1 MSRPK
6 QTEVPSKPA
15 FTNAQR
21 VGSGGS
27 DTDGRRNFTP
37 ENKGLAAKQD
47 AKNKKTK
54 SSMVAVVQEQ
64 AQNPNLVHILPVS
77 NIVNTVG
84 SGTSSATT
92 GSGSGSSVV
101 ANGTMGSSASAGV
114 SRQVSS
120 ADISK
125 TASATTGNGAS
136 DSFLTH
142 LKSKRSVIDGPVMEE
157 GLRPKKAGAASSLM
171 NLRNANTVSSTS
183 TIQSKASSRAEFF
196 AAKLHDA
203 IKVDDKNSSDSE
215 ETFVYDTSTNE
226 RPGEPETANDE
237 TLTAQQTISD
247 GVRDREALAGAATVV
262 RQEDAPS
269 ETCSN
274 RSEHN
279 FNSTTSQDR
288 AEEQDRAQSKS
299 PVPPAEDR
307 NQLRQIT
314 SRVFDSKGVIPRRY
328 SGMNYEI
335 DDLEETYSAQQVN
348 EPDIYSD
355 SDDDASLSEHAYNN
369 NNYGS
374 ISSDGYLSNFQNGVY
389 LQQPFLESRNNKLGG
404 NKLKRKP
411 KNLYFSPHDFTGA
424 REVRIRQIKSFCYT
438 IGLILVLLSV
448 GFMSGFIL
456 ATTKELQHTQI
467 DAISDVLISQEEL
480 VFNMEVESF
489 NPGFLSI
496 TIQDANI
503 DVFARSQ
510 YVDAEEADKK
520 RTPRP
525 VSTILLGTVTSL
537 DVPLHFQGGFFNR
550 QLDWSTTEIKIKNP
564 CSFDDSGE
572 IKILEPAEKWLNISK
587 NPFDLIIRGV
597 LSYQLPISTSNQ
609 TVSVSR
615 TFEVNPKDLE
625 GPIPGTKE

>member
-1 MSRPK
+1 MVPPK
-6 QTEVPSKPA
+6 QAEEPPKAALST
-15 FTNAQR
+15 AQR
-21 VGSGGS
+21 AASGGS
-27 DTDGRRNFTP
+27 DTDGRRNMTP
-37 ENKGLAAKQD
+37 ESKALAAKQD
-47 AKNKKTK
+47 AKNKNTK

-64 AQNPNLVHILPVS
+64 AQNPNPVHILPVS
-77 NIVNTVG
+77 SVGNTAG
-84 SGTSSATT
+84 SGTTSTAT
-92 GSGSGSSVV
+92 GSGSGATV
-101 ANGTMGSSASAGV
+101 AGNGTTGSSASANV

-120 ADISK
+120 ADITK
-125 TASATTGNGAS
+125 MASPNAGNGAT

-142 LKSKRSVIDGPVMEE
+142 LKSKRSVIDGPVLED
-157 GLRPKKAGAASSLM
+157 GLRPKKGGGASSLM

-247 GVRDREALAGAATVV
+247 GVRDREAPAATVV
-262 RQEDAPS
+262 RLEDTPS
-269 ETCSN
+269 ETGSN

-279 FNSTTSQDR
+279 FHSTTSHDR
-288 AEEQDRAQSKS
+288 AEDHDRAQSKS
-299 PVPPAEDR
+299 PLPRAEDR

-328 SGMNYEI
+328 SGMEYEI
-335 DDLEETYSAQQVN
+335 DDLEENYPAQQVN
-348 EPDIYSD
+348 EPDLYSD
-355 SDDDASLSEHAYNN
+355 SGDDASLSEHAYNN

-374 ISSDGYLSNFQNGVY
+374 ISSDGYLSNFQNGIY
-389 LQQPFLESRNNKLGG
+389 MQQPFLESRNNKLGG
-404 NKLKRKP
+404 SKLKRKP
-411 KNLYFSPHDFTGA
+411 KNLYFSPHNFTGA

-456 ATTKELQHTQI
+456 ATTKELQHTRI

-480 VFNMEVESF
+480 VFSMEVESF

-510 YVDAEEADKK
+510 YVDAEETDKK
-520 RTPRP
+520 KKTRP
-525 VSTILLGTVTSL
+525 FSTILLGTVTSL

-550 QLDWSTTEIKIKNP
+550 QLDWSMTEIKIKNP

-572 IKILEPAEKWLNISK
+572 IKILEPSEKWLNISR

-609 TVSVSR
+609 TVSVSG
-615 TFEVNPKDLE
+615 TFEVNPEDLE

>member
-1 MSRPK
+1 MLPSK
-6 QTEVPSKPA
+6 QTEAPPSRAP
-15 FTNAQR
+15 FSSAQR

-27 DTDGRRNFTP
+27 DTDGRRNITP
-37 ENKGLAAKQD
+37 ESKGLAAKQD
-47 AKNKKTK
+47 AKNKNTK

-77 NIVNTVG
+77 SVSNTVG
-84 SGTSSATT
+84 SGTTSATT
-92 GSGSGSSVV
+92 GSGSGSSV
-101 ANGTMGSSASAGV
+101 AGNGTMGSSASASV

-120 ADISK
+120 ADITK
-125 TASATTGNGAS
+125 TASPSTVNGAS
-136 DSFLTH
+136 DSFMTH
-142 LKSKRSVIDGPVMEE
+142 LKSKRSVIDGPVLED
-157 GLRPKKAGAASSLM
+157 GLRPKKGGAASSLM

-215 ETFVYDTSTNE
+215 ETFVYDTSAND

-237 TLTAQQTISD
+237 TLTAQQTIND
-247 GVRDREALAGAATVV
+247 GVRDREAPAATVV
-262 RQEDAPS
+262 RLEDAPS
-269 ETCSN
+269 ETGSN

-279 FNSTTSQDR
+279 FNTTTSQDR
-288 AEEQDRAQSKS
+288 AEVQDRAQSKS
-299 PVPPAEDR
+299 PLPRAEDR

-335 DDLEETYSAQQVN
+335 DDLEDNYPAPQVN
-348 EPDIYSD
+348 EPDLYSD
-355 SDDDASLSEHAYNN
+355 SGDDASLSEHAYN

-374 ISSDGYLSNFQNGVY
+374 ISSDGYLSNFQNGIY
-389 LQQPFLESRNNKLGG
+389 LQQPFLESRNNKMGG
-404 NKLKRKP
+404 SKLKRKP

-480 VFNMEVESF
+480 VFSMEVESF

-510 YVDAEEADKK
+510 YVDAEEADRKK
-520 RTPRP
+520 KTRP

-550 QLDWSTTEIKIKNP
+550 QLDWSMTEIKIKNP

-572 IKILEPAEKWLNISK
+572 IKILEPSEKWLNISK

-615 TFEVNPKDLE
+615 TFEVNPEDLE

>member
-1 MSRPK
+1 MLPSK
-6 QTEVPSKPA
+6 QTEAPPSRAP
-15 FTNAQR
+15 FSSAQR

-27 DTDGRRNFTP
+27 DTDGRRNITP
-37 ENKGLAAKQD
+37 ESKGLAAKQD
-47 AKNKKTK
+47 AKNKNTK

-77 NIVNTVG
+77 SVSNTVG
-84 SGTSSATT
+84 SGTTSATT
-92 GSGSGSSVV
+92 GSGSGSSV
-101 ANGTMGSSASAGV
+101 AGNGTMGSSASASV

-120 ADISK
+120 ADITK
-125 TASATTGNGAS
+125 TASPTTMNGAS
-136 DSFLTH
+136 DSFMTH
-142 LKSKRSVIDGPVMEE
+142 LKSKRSVIDGPVLED
-157 GLRPKKAGAASSLM
+157 GLRPKKGGAASSLM

-215 ETFVYDTSTNE
+215 ETFVYDTSAND

-237 TLTAQQTISD
+237 TLTAQQTIND
-247 GVRDREALAGAATVV
+247 GVRDREAPAATVV
-262 RQEDAPS
+262 RLEDAPS
-269 ETCSN
+269 ETGSN

-279 FNSTTSQDR
+279 FNTTTSQDR
-288 AEEQDRAQSKS
+288 AEVQDRAQSKS
-299 PVPPAEDR
+299 PLPRAEDR

-335 DDLEETYSAQQVN
+335 DDLEDNYPAPQVN
-348 EPDIYSD
+348 EPDLYSD
-355 SDDDASLSEHAYNN
+355 SGDDASLSEHAYN

-374 ISSDGYLSNFQNGVY
+374 ISSDGYLSNFQNGIY
-389 LQQPFLESRNNKLGG
+389 LQQPFLESRNNKMGG
-404 NKLKRKP
+404 SKLKRKP

-480 VFNMEVESF
+480 VFSMEVESF

-510 YVDAEEADKK
+510 YVDAEEADRKK
-520 RTPRP
+520 KTRP

-550 QLDWSTTEIKIKNP
+550 QLDWSMTEIKVKNP

-572 IKILEPAEKWLNISK
+572 IKILEPSEKWLNISK

-615 TFEVNPKDLE
+615 TFEVNPEDLE

>member
-1 MSRPK
+1 MLPSK
-6 QTEVPSKPA
+6 QTEAPPSRAP
-15 FTNAQR
+15 FSSAQR

-27 DTDGRRNFTP
+27 DTDGRRNITP
-37 ENKGLAAKQD
+37 ESKGLAAKQD
-47 AKNKKTK
+47 AKNKNTK

-77 NIVNTVG
+77 SVSNTVG
-84 SGTSSATT
+84 SGTTSATT
-92 GSGSGSSVV
+92 GSGSGSSV
-101 ANGTMGSSASAGV
+101 AGNGTMGSSALASV

-120 ADISK
+120 ADITK
-125 TASATTGNGAS
+125 TASPTTVNGAS
-136 DSFLTH
+136 DSFMTH
-142 LKSKRSVIDGPVMEE
+142 LKSKRSVIDGPVLED
-157 GLRPKKAGAASSLM
+157 GLRPKKGGAASSLM

-215 ETFVYDTSTNE
+215 ETFVYDTSAND

-237 TLTAQQTISD
+237 TLTAQQTIND
-247 GVRDREALAGAATVV
+247 GVRDREAPAATVV
-262 RQEDAPS
+262 RLEDAPS
-269 ETCSN
+269 ETGSN

-279 FNSTTSQDR
+279 FNTTTSQDR
-288 AEEQDRAQSKS
+288 AEVQDRAQSKS
-299 PVPPAEDR
+299 PLPRAEDR

-335 DDLEETYSAQQVN
+335 DDLEDNYPAPQVN
-348 EPDIYSD
+348 EPDLYSD
-355 SDDDASLSEHAYNN
+355 SGDDASLSEHAYN

-374 ISSDGYLSNFQNGVY
+374 ISSDGYLSNFQNGIY
-389 LQQPFLESRNNKLGG
+389 LQQPFLESRNNKMGG
-404 NKLKRKP
+404 SKLKRKP

-480 VFNMEVESF
+480 VFSMEVESF

-510 YVDAEEADKK
+510 YVDAEEADRKK
-520 RTPRP
+520 KTRP

-550 QLDWSTTEIKIKNP
+550 QLDWSMTEIKIKNP

-572 IKILEPAEKWLNISK
+572 IKILEPSEKWLNISK

-615 TFEVNPKDLE
+615 TFEVNPEDLE

>member
-1 MSRPK
+1 MLPSK
-6 QTEVPSKPA
+6 QTEAPPSRAP
-15 FTNAQR
+15 FSSAQR

-27 DTDGRRNFTP
+27 DTDGRRNITP
-37 ENKGLAAKQD
+37 ESKGLAAKQD
-47 AKNKKTK
+47 AKNKNTK

-77 NIVNTVG
+77 SVSNTVG
-84 SGTSSATT
+84 SGTTSATT
-92 GSGSGSSVV
+92 GSGSGSSV
-101 ANGTMGSSASAGV
+101 AGNGTMGSSASASV

-120 ADISK
+120 ADITK
-125 TASATTGNGAS
+125 TASPTTVNGAS
-136 DSFLTH
+136 DSFMTH
-142 LKSKRSVIDGPVMEE
+142 LKSKRSVIDGPVLED
-157 GLRPKKAGAASSLM
+157 GLRPKKGGAASSLM

-215 ETFVYDTSTNE
+215 ETFVYDTSAND

-237 TLTAQQTISD
+237 TLTAQQTIND
-247 GVRDREALAGAATVV
+247 GVRDREAPAATVV
-262 RQEDAPS
+262 RLEDAPS
-269 ETCSN
+269 ETGSN

-279 FNSTTSQDR
+279 FNTTTSQDR
-288 AEEQDRAQSKS
+288 AEVQDRAQSKS
-299 PVPPAEDR
+299 PLPRAEDR

-335 DDLEETYSAQQVN
+335 DDLEDNYPAPQVN
-348 EPDIYSD
+348 EPDLYSD
-355 SDDDASLSEHAYNN
+355 SGDDASLSEHAYN

-374 ISSDGYLSNFQNGVY
+374 ISSDGYLSNFQNGIY
-389 LQQPFLESRNNKLGG
+389 LQQPFLESRNNKMGG
-404 NKLKRKP
+404 SKLKRKP

-480 VFNMEVESF
+480 VFSMEVESF

-510 YVDAEEADKK
+510 YVDAEEADRKK
-520 RTPRP
+520 KTRP

-550 QLDWSTTEIKIKNP
+550 QLDWSMTEIKIKNP

-572 IKILEPAEKWLNISK
+572 IKILEPSEKWLNISK

-615 TFEVNPKDLE
+615 TFEVNPEDLE